1 MTDDPAPRSLPLQD
15 LAQLKAQQAASTA
28 RNRKLI
34 AQLRELQARTAS
46 VRAENAR
53 LRGEVCLLRAILRK
67 VDRFP

>member
-1 MTDDPAPRSLPLQD
+1 MTDDPAPRSLPPQD

-34 AQLRELQARTAS
+34 AQVRELQVRTAS
-46 VRAENAR
+46 VRAENAQ
-53 LRGEVCLLRAILRK
+53 LRGEVCFLEIFLRK